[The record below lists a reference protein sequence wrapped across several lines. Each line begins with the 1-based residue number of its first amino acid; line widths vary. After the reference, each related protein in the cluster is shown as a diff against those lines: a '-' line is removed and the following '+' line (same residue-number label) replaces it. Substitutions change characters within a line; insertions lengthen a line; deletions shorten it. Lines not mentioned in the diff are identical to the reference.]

1 MANLNYLIQER
12 VKLNGKERGT
22 SFDVALPSASN
33 HDERIFNITSGSF
46 SDVVDFS
53 GVPGSGQFVSS
64 SLMYFRFTNHSTG
77 SVILQVSSSTENF
90 NIAVAGSGSFM
101 INTTSFT
108 GSFQNVTSFDNI
120 TNIKATPVDT
130 TSTVE
135 YFLVSK

>member
-1 MANLNYLIQER
+1 
-12 VKLNGKERGT
+12 
-22 SFDVALPSASN
+22 
-33 HDERIFNITSGSF
+33 
-46 SDVVDFS
+46 
-53 GVPGSGQFVSS
+53 
-64 SLMYFRFTNHSTG
+64 MYFRFTNHSTG

-120 TNIKATPVDT
+120 TKIKATPVDT

>member
-1 MANLNYLIQER
+1 MANLNYFIQER

-22 SFDVALPSASN
+22 SFNVALL
-33 HDERIFNITSGSF
+33 

-53 GVPGSGQFVSS
+53 GTPGAGQFVSS

-108 GSFQNVTSFDNI
+108 GSFQNVTTFDNI
-120 TNIKATPVDT
+120 TKIKATPVDT
-130 TSTVE
+130 TSIVE